1 MFLRALDFSFFPIL
15 LFACRTQMQT
25 CPYRHGHANANVCE
39 TVPLHIKMT
48 LKFEAVKL
56 YTSLVI

>member
-1 MFLRALDFSFFPIL
+1 
-15 LFACRTQMQT
+15 MQT